1 LSGYRIQMVV
11 QHAQKAKDWKMPMK
25 HFFNRRENIVTE
37 ALDGLL
43 LTSRPGM
50 LARLNS
56 YPDIKVILRAD
67 WDKSEVAV
75 ISGGGAGHEPS
86 HAGFVGRGMLT
97 AAVSGEIFASPSVD
111 AVLTAIRAVTGPK
124 GCLLIVKNYTGDR
137 LNFGLAAERARAEG
151 FKVEMVI
158 VADDIALPDLAQPRG
173 VAGTLF
179 IHKIAGFL
187 AERGDSLEDVA
198 ASAAAAAREIV
209 SLGVSLSTCSIPGQE
224 QEQRL
229 GADEGELGLGIHG
242 EPGVERIALQESGKI
257 VAIMAERLAAALPGT
272 GEYALL
278 INNLGAVPPLE
289 MSLIAHDVLASS
301 LADRVKLVIGP
312 SPMMTAL
319 NMSGFSLSLIRLDED
334 RELALAF
341 PVDPHAWA
349 PPVLR
354 HGLNILPAPKV
365 PVGEAIAAASRDPL
379 AEKLVTA
386 VCQHLISLETELN
399 RLDART
405 GDGDTGS
412 TVAAGARGVLG
423 KIKSLPLADNA
434 GTFAAIGGI
443 LATSMGGSSGVLLSI
458 FFTAAAKAMTEKG
471 NLPCAL
477 LEGLDRM
484 TFYGG
489 ARPGDRTMVDA
500 LDPALRALAAS
511 GLSDAARA
519 AAAGANATMAMTK
532 ANAGRASYVGA
543 GHLAGVADPGAIAVA
558 AAFETV
564 AKVIDGN
571 VARGEASFVAD

>member
-1 LSGYRIQMVV
+1 METGCTDWVV
-11 QHAQKAKDWKMPMK
+11 PDRSHLLNHAKQDKDWKMQMK

-50 LARLNS
+50 LARLDS

-67 WDKSEVAV
+67 WDKSSVAI

-179 IHKIAGFL
+179 IHKIAGFR
-187 AERGDSLEDVA
+187 AERGDSLGDVAAFA
-198 ASAAAAAREIV
+198 ASAAADIV

-224 QEQRL
+224 HEQRL
-229 GADEGELGLGIHG
+229 GVDEGELGLGIHG
-242 EPGVERIALQESGKI
+242 EPGVERIQVQEAGKI
-257 VAIMAERLAAALPGT
+257 VAIMAERLAASLPVT

-289 MSLIAHDVLASS
+289 MSLIARDVLSSS
-301 LADRVKLVIGP
+301 LADRVKLIIGP

-319 NMSGFSLSLIRLDED
+319 NMNGFSLSLIQLDME
-334 RELALAF
+334 REAALASS
-341 PVDPHAWA
+341 VEPHAWVS
-349 PPVLR
+349 PVMR
-354 HGLNILPAPKV
+354 HGINILPLPAA
-365 PVGEAIAAASRDPL
+365 PVGEAVAAASHDPL
-379 AEKLVTA
+379 TEKMVTA
-386 VCQHLISLETELN
+386 ICEHLVSLEAELN
-399 RLDART
+399 RLDARA

-412 TVAAGARGVLG
+412 TVAAGARGILAQ
-423 KIKSLPLADNA
+423 IRSLPLADTPA
-434 GTFAAIGGI
+434 TLAAIGRI

-458 FFTAAAKAMTEKG
+458 FFTAAAKSMAGT
-471 NLPCAL
+471 
-477 LEGLDRM
+477 
-484 TFYGG
+484 
-489 ARPGDRTMVDA
+489 GD
-500 LDPALRALAAS
+500 S
-511 GLSDAARA
+511 IKRA
-519 AAAGANATMAMTK
+519 AC
-532 ANAGRASYVGA
+532 RS
-543 GHLAGVADPGAIAVA
+543 
-558 AAFETV
+558 
-564 AKVIDGN
+564 
-571 VARGEASFVAD
+571 